1 MLASIVVFLVLLI
14 DQIIKI
20 AVKTNMRIGDDIVI
34 TDWFLIRFI
43 ENNGMAWGMELGS
56 KLFLSVF
63 RIIAVAL
70 IIYYIVKLVKAKAAR
85 GYIVLISM
93 ICAGAF
99 GNIVDSLLYGQ
110 IFTEST
116 PWSVATLTEFGHG
129 YAAPLMGKV
138 VDMFYFPIIDT
149 MLPEW
154 VPFWGGEHFI
164 FFSPI
169 FNFADASISVGVILI
184 LIFFRKELSKIEDR
198 RSKIDDGFIYH

>member
-85 GYIVLISM
+85 GYIALISM

-184 LIFFRKELSKIEDR
+184 LIFFRKELSKIED
-198 RSKIDDGFIYH
+198 

>member
-43 ENNGMAWGMELGS
+43 ENKGMAWGMELGS

-70 IIYYIVKLVKAKAAR
+70 IIYYIVKLVKAKADR
-85 GYIVLISM
+85 RYIVLISM

-184 LIFFRKELSKIEDR
+184 LIFFRKELSKIED
-198 RSKIDDGFIYH
+198 

>member
-1 MLASIVVFLVLLI
+1 MKSRINRGMLASAVVFLVLLI

-70 IIYYIVKLVKAKAAR
+70 IIYYIVKLVKAKANR
-85 GYIVLISM
+85 GYIALISM

-149 MLPEW
+149 ILPEW
-154 VPFWGGEHFI
+154 VPIWGGEHFI

-184 LIFFRKELSKIEDR
+184 LIFFRKELSKIE
-198 RSKIDDGFIYH
+198 

>member
-1 MLASIVVFLVLLI
+1 MLASAVVFLVLLI

-70 IIYYIVKLVKAKAAR
+70 IIYYIVKLVKAKANR
-85 GYIVLISM
+85 GYIALISM

-149 MLPEW
+149 ILPEW
-154 VPFWGGEHFI
+154 IPIWGGEHFI

-184 LIFFRKELSKIEDR
+184 LIFFRKELSKIE
-198 RSKIDDGFIYH
+198 G

>member
-70 IIYYIVKLVKAKAAR
+70 IIYYIVKLVKAKADR

-116 PWSVATLTEFGHG
+116 PWSVATLTEFGR
-129 YAAPLMGKV
+129 PSWERWW
-138 VDMFYFPIIDT
+138 IC
-149 MLPEW
+149 
-154 VPFWGGEHFI
+154 
-164 FFSPI
+164 
-169 FNFADASISVGVILI
+169 SIS
-184 LIFFRKELSKIEDR
+184 R
-198 RSKIDDGFIYH
+198 

>member
-116 PWSVATLTEFGHG
+116 PWSVATLTDFWHG

-184 LIFFRKELSKIEDR
+184 LIFFRKELSKIED
-198 RSKIDDGFIYH
+198 

>member
-184 LIFFRKELSKIEDR
+184 LIFFRKELSKIEN
-198 RSKIDDGFIYH
+198 

>member
-1 MLASIVVFLVLLI
+1 MKSRINRGMLASIVVFLVLLI

-70 IIYYIVKLVKAKAAR
+70 IIYYIVKLVKAKADR
-85 GYIVLISM
+85 RYIALISM

-184 LIFFRKELSKIEDR
+184 LIFFRKELSKIED
-198 RSKIDDGFIYH
+198 

>member
-1 MLASIVVFLVLLI
+1 MKSRINRGMLASIVVFLVLLI

-70 IIYYIVKLVKAKAAR
+70 IIYYIVKLVKAKADR

-184 LIFFRKELSKIEDR
+184 LIFFRKELSKIED
-198 RSKIDDGFIYH
+198 

>member
-70 IIYYIVKLVKAKAAR
+70 IIYYIVKLVKANADR
-85 GYIVLISM
+85 RYIVLISM

-184 LIFFRKELSKIEDR
+184 LIFFRKELSKIED
-198 RSKIDDGFIYH
+198 

>member
-1 MLASIVVFLVLLI
+1 MKSRINRGMLASIVVFLVLLI

-70 IIYYIVKLVKAKAAR
+70 IIYYIVKLVKAKADR
-85 GYIVLISM
+85 RYIVLISM

-129 YAAPLMGKV
+129 YAAPLMVKV
-138 VDMFYFPIIDT
+138 VDMCYFPIIDT

-184 LIFFRKELSKIEDR
+184 LIFFRKELSKIED
-198 RSKIDDGFIYH
+198 

>member
-1 MLASIVVFLVLLI
+1 MKSRVNRGMLASIVVFLVLLI

-184 LIFFRKELSKIEDR
+184 LIFFRKELSKIED
-198 RSKIDDGFIYH
+198 

>member
-93 ICAGAF
+93 ICARAF

-184 LIFFRKELSKIEDR
+184 LIFFRKELSKIED
-198 RSKIDDGFIYH
+198 

>member
-70 IIYYIVKLVKAKAAR
+70 IIYYIVKLVKAKADR
-85 GYIVLISM
+85 RYIALISM

-184 LIFFRKELSKIEDR
+184 LIFFRKELSKIED
-198 RSKIDDGFIYH
+198 

>member
-70 IIYYIVKLVKAKAAR
+70 IIYYIVKLVKAKADR
-85 GYIVLISM
+85 RYIALISM

-99 GNIVDSLLYGQ
+99 GNIVDALLYGQ

-184 LIFFRKELSKIEDR
+184 LIFFRKELSKIED
-198 RSKIDDGFIYH
+198 

>member
-1 MLASIVVFLVLLI
+1 MKSRINRGMLAPIVVFLVLLI

-20 AVKTNMRIGDDIVI
+20 AVKTKLRIGDDIVI

-70 IIYYIVKLVKAKAAR
+70 IIYYIVKLVKAKADR
-85 GYIVLISM
+85 RYIVLISM

-184 LIFFRKELSKIEDR
+184 LIFFRKELSKIED
-198 RSKIDDGFIYH
+198 

>member
-70 IIYYIVKLVKAKAAR
+70 IIYYIVKLVKAKADR
-85 GYIVLISM
+85 RYIVLISM

-184 LIFFRKELSKIEDR
+184 LIFFRKELSKIEA
-198 RSKIDDGFIYH
+198 

>member
-70 IIYYIVKLVKAKAAR
+70 IIYYIVKLVKAKANR
-85 GYIVLISM
+85 GYIALISM

-149 MLPEW
+149 ILPEW
-154 VPFWGGEHFI
+154 IPIWGGEHFI

-184 LIFFRKELSKIEDR
+184 LIFFRKELSKIE
-198 RSKIDDGFIYH
+198 G

>member
-138 VDMFYFPIIDT
+138 VAMFYFPIIDT

-184 LIFFRKELSKIEDR
+184 LIFFRKELSKIED
-198 RSKIDDGFIYH
+198 

>member
-63 RIIAVAL
+63 RITAVAL

-184 LIFFRKELSKIEDR
+184 LIFFRKELSKIED
-198 RSKIDDGFIYH
+198 

>member
-1 MLASIVVFLVLLI
+1 
-14 DQIIKI
+14 
-20 AVKTNMRIGDDIVI
+20 
-34 TDWFLIRFI
+34 
-43 ENNGMAWGMELGS
+43 
-56 KLFLSVF
+56 
-63 RIIAVAL
+63 
-70 IIYYIVKLVKAKAAR
+70 
-85 GYIVLISM
+85 M

-184 LIFFRKELSKIEDR
+184 LIFFRKELSKIED
-198 RSKIDDGFIYH
+198 

>member
-70 IIYYIVKLVKAKAAR
+70 IIYYIVKLVKAKADR
-85 GYIVLISM
+85 GYIILISM

-184 LIFFRKELSKIEDR
+184 LIFFRKELSKIED
-198 RSKIDDGFIYH
+198 

>member
-70 IIYYIVKLVKAKAAR
+70 IIYYIVKLVKAKADR
-85 GYIVLISM
+85 RYIVLISM

-169 FNFADASISVGVILI
+169 FNFADARISVGVILTF
-184 LIFFRKELSKIEDR
+184 IFSRKELSQLQD
-198 RSKIDDGFIYH
+198 

>member
-85 GYIVLISM
+85 GYIVLIAM

-184 LIFFRKELSKIEDR
+184 LIFFRKELSKIED
-198 RSKIDDGFIYH
+198 

>member
-70 IIYYIVKLVKAKAAR
+70 IIYYIVKLVKAKADR
-85 GYIVLISM
+85 RYIALISM

-116 PWSVATLTEFGHG
+116 PWSVAPLTEFGHG

-184 LIFFRKELSKIEDR
+184 LIFFRKELSKIED
-198 RSKIDDGFIYH
+198 

>member
-1 MLASIVVFLVLLI
+1 MKSRINRGMLASIVVFLVLLI

-20 AVKTNMRIGDDIVI
+20 AVKTNMRIGDHIVI

-70 IIYYIVKLVKAKAAR
+70 IIYYIVKLVKAKADR

-184 LIFFRKELSKIEDR
+184 LIFFRKELSKIED
-198 RSKIDDGFIYH
+198 

>member
-70 IIYYIVKLVKAKAAR
+70 IIYYIVKLVKAKADR

-154 VPFWGGEHFI
+154 VPFWGGVHFI

-184 LIFFRKELSKIEDR
+184 LIFFRKELSKIED
-198 RSKIDDGFIYH
+198 

>member
-1 MLASIVVFLVLLI
+1 MKSRINRGMLASIVVFLVLLI

-70 IIYYIVKLVKAKAAR
+70 IIYYIVKLVKAKADR
-85 GYIVLISM
+85 GYIALISM

-184 LIFFRKELSKIEDR
+184 LIFFRKELSKIED
-198 RSKIDDGFIYH
+198 

>member
-70 IIYYIVKLVKAKAAR
+70 IIYYIVKLVKAKADR

-184 LIFFRKELSKIEDR
+184 LIFFRKELSKIED
-198 RSKIDDGFIYH
+198 

>member
-1 MLASIVVFLVLLI
+1 MLASTVVFLVLLI

-70 IIYYIVKLVKAKAAR
+70 IIYYIVKLVKAKANR
-85 GYIVLISM
+85 GYIALISM

-149 MLPEW
+149 ILPEW
-154 VPFWGGEHFI
+154 IPIWGGEHFI

-184 LIFFRKELSKIEDR
+184 LIFFRKELSKIEDGR
-198 RSKIDDGFIYH
+198 LKMED

>member
-34 TDWFLIRFI
+34 TDWFLILFI

-70 IIYYIVKLVKAKAAR
+70 IIYYIVKLVKAKADR
-85 GYIVLISM
+85 RYIALISM

-184 LIFFRKELSKIEDR
+184 LIFFRKELSKIED
-198 RSKIDDGFIYH
+198 

>member
-1 MLASIVVFLVLLI
+1 MKSRINRGMLASIVVFLVLLI

-70 IIYYIVKLVKAKAAR
+70 IIYYIVKLVKAKADR
-85 GYIVLISM
+85 RYIVLISM

-184 LIFFRKELSKIEDR
+184 LIFFRKELSKIED
-198 RSKIDDGFIYH
+198 

>member
-184 LIFFRKELSKIEDR
+184 LIFFRKELSKIED
-198 RSKIDDGFIYH
+198 

>member
-169 FNFADASISVGVILI
+169 FNFADASISVGVIVI
-184 LIFFRKELSKIEDR
+184 LIFFRKELSKIED
-198 RSKIDDGFIYH
+198 

>member
-70 IIYYIVKLVKAKAAR
+70 IIYYIVKLVKAKADR
-85 GYIVLISM
+85 RYIVLISM

-184 LIFFRKELSKIEDR
+184 LIFFRKELSKIED
-198 RSKIDDGFIYH
+198 

>member
-63 RIIAVAL
+63 RITAVAL
-70 IIYYIVKLVKAKAAR
+70 IIYYIVKLVKAKADR
-85 GYIVLISM
+85 RYIVLISM

-184 LIFFRKELSKIEDR
+184 LIFFRKELSKIED
-198 RSKIDDGFIYH
+198 

>member
-70 IIYYIVKLVKAKAAR
+70 IIYYIVKLVKAKADR
-85 GYIVLISM
+85 RYIVLISM

-154 VPFWGGEHFI
+154 VPFWGAEHFI

-184 LIFFRKELSKIEDR
+184 LIFFRKELSKIED
-198 RSKIDDGFIYH
+198 

>member
-85 GYIVLISM
+85 GYIILISM

-184 LIFFRKELSKIEDR
+184 LIFFRKELSKIED
-198 RSKIDDGFIYH
+198 